1 MNRREPEPF
10 YGTPLGRA
18 YLGDSL
24 ERLPSFED
32 ASVNLIM
39 TSPPYA
45 LHFKKEYG
53 DVSQDR
59 YVEWFLP
66 FARHFHRL
74 LRDDGSLVIDVGGA
88 WQPGQPT
95 RSLYH
100 FELLIALCR
109 QVGFHLAQ
117 EFYWYNP
124 AKLPSPAE
132 WVNVRKLRV
141 KDAVECLWWLSK
153 TPWPKANNQKV
164 LQEYSPDMQRL
175 LERGYRA
182 KERPS
187 GHRITRKF
195 KDNGGSIPPNVIV
208 CGNNDAN
215 GHYLSRCEETKRKPH
230 PARFPAAVPLFFV
243 RFLTEPGDLVL
254 DPFAG
259 SNTTGEVCEAEARRW
274 VAVELDS
281 EYLET
286 SRFRFESREPP
297 TTQVAATNG
306 QPQAAPKKRGR
317 AKKATAKA
325 NGENDL
331 FSWGGDP

>member
-1 MNRREPEPF
+1 MTRREPEPL
-10 YGTPLGRA
+10 YTTPLGRA

-24 ERLPSFED
+24 DVLPPFAD
-32 ASVNLIM
+32 ASVNLIV

-53 DVSQDR
+53 NVEQGQ
-59 YVEWFLP
+59 YVNWFLP
-66 FARHFHRL
+66 FAREFHRL
-74 LRDDGSLVIDVGGA
+74 LKDDGSLVIDIGGA

-109 QVGFHLAQ
+109 EVGFHLAQ

-141 KDAVECLWWLSK
+141 KDAVECLWWLSR
-153 TPWPKANNQKV
+153 TPWPKANNQNV

-195 KDNGGSIPPNVIV
+195 KDNGGSIPPNVII

-215 GHYLSRCEETKRKPH
+215 GPYLSRCQETGRKPH
-230 PARFPAAVPLFFV
+230 PARFPAAIPLFFV
-243 RFLTEPGDLVL
+243 RFLTEKGDLVL

-259 SNTTGEVCEAEARRW
+259 SNTTGEVCEAEGRRW
-274 VAVELDS
+274 IAIECDGS
-281 EYLET
+281 YLET
-286 SRFRFESREPP
+286 SRFRFEPRAREETGEAPRP
-297 TTQVAATNG
+297 AAS
-306 QPQAAPKKRGR
+306 KRGR
-317 AKKATAKA
+317 RKKAASSG
-325 NGENDL
+325 NGQLDL
-331 FSWGGDP
+331 FG

>member
-1 MNRREPEPF
+1 VTASKPF
-10 YGTPLGRA
+10 YTTKAGEA

-24 ERLPSFED
+24 ELMGEMPDSG
-32 ASVNLIM
+32 VNLIV

-53 DVSQDR
+53 NVAQDR

-66 FARHFHRL
+66 FARQFHRL
-74 LRDDGSLVIDVGGA
+74 LKDDGSLVIDIGGS
-88 WQPGQPT
+88 WQAGQPT

-117 EFYWYNP
+117 EFFWYNP

-132 WVNVRKLRV
+132 WVNVRKIRV
-141 KDAVECLWWLSK
+141 KDAVDCLWWLSK

-164 LQEYSPDMQRL
+164 LQDYSPDMLRL
-175 LERGYRA
+175 LDRGYRA
-182 KERPS
+182 KVRPS
-187 GHRITRKF
+187 GHRITAKF
-195 KDNGGSIPPNVIV
+195 KDNGGSIPPNLIT

-215 GHYLSRCEETKRKPH
+215 GHYLSRCNEMGRKAH

-243 RFLTEPGDLVL
+243 RFLTDEGDVVL

-259 SNTTGEVCEAEARRW
+259 SNTTGEVCEAHGRRW
-274 VAVELDS
+274 IAVEQDE

-286 SRFRFESREPP
+286 SRFRFEPRPP
-297 TTQVAATNG
+297 
-306 QPQAAPKKRGR
+306 AAPEKIAQPSIKKRVRNRSGP
-317 AKKATAKA
+317 TPD
-325 NGENDL
+325 GPDL
-331 FSWGGDP
+331 FGNEDPAA

>member
-1 MNRREPEPF
+1 MSRSIPAPF
-10 YGTPLGRA
+10 YETSLGRA
-18 YLGDSL
+18 CLGDSL
-24 ERLPSFED
+24 NILPSLPD
-32 ASVNLIM
+32 AGVNLIF

-53 DVSQDR
+53 NVEQGR
-59 YVEWFLP
+59 YVHWFLP

-74 LRDDGSLVIDVGGA
+74 LKDDGSLVIDIGGA

-109 QVGFHLAQ
+109 EVGFYLAQ

-164 LQEYSPDMQRL
+164 LQDYSPDMYRL
-175 LERGYRA
+175 LERGYRV

-187 GHRITRKF
+187 GHRITCKF
-195 KDNGGSIPPNVIV
+195 KDNGGSIPPNLLI

-215 GHYLSRCEETKRKPH
+215 GHYLSRCHAEQKKPH
-230 PARFPAAVPLFFV
+230 PARFPMQLPLFFL
-243 RFLTEPGDLVL
+243 RFLTDQGDLVL

-259 SNTTGEVCEAEARRW
+259 SNTTGAACEAEGRRW
-274 VAVELDS
+274 LAIERNHA
-281 EYLET
+281 YLET
-286 SRFRFESREPP
+286 SRYRFEPEGSSP
-297 TTQVAATNG
+297 VD
-306 QPQAAPKKRGR
+306 GR
-317 AKKATAKA
+317 PRRRSKKATS
-325 NGENDL
+325 NGTGQAEL
-331 FSWGGDP
+331 F

>member
-1 MNRREPEPF
+1 MTRREPVPL
-10 YGTPLGRA
+10 YSTPLGRA
-18 YLGDSL
+18 YLGDCL
-24 ERLPSFED
+24 ELLPALAD
-32 ASVNLIM
+32 GSVNLIV

-53 DVSQDR
+53 NADQGR

-66 FARHFHRL
+66 FARQFHRL
-74 LRDDGSLVIDVGGA
+74 LRDDGSLVLDIGGA
-88 WQPGQPT
+88 WQPGRPT

-109 QVGFHLAQ
+109 EVGFHLAQ
-117 EFYWYNP
+117 ECYWYNP

-132 WVNVRKLRV
+132 WVNVRKVRV

-153 TPWPKANNQKV
+153 TPWPKADNQKV

-175 LERGYRA
+175 LGRGYRA

-195 KDNGGSIPPNVIV
+195 KDNGGSIPPNVLI
-208 CGNNDAN
+208 CGNKAN
-215 GHYLSRCEETKRKPH
+215 GHYLSRCNETGRKPH
-230 PARFPAAVPLFFV
+230 PARFPAAIPLFFI
-243 RFLTEPGDLVL
+243 RFLTDKDDLVL

-259 SNTTGEVCEAEARRW
+259 SNTTGEVCEAEGRRW
-274 VAVELDS
+274 IAIERDR

-286 SRFRFESREPP
+286 STFRFEPRES
-297 TTQVAATNG
+297 ATEDG
-306 QPQAAPKKRGR
+306 APELLARKRGR
-317 AKKATAKA
+317 AKKVPA
-325 NGENDL
+325 NGNGQKEL
-331 FSWGGDP
+331 FG